1 MSVVCIGVPMNLLQ
15 SLIRDLYFSSY
26 TICVT
31 LYHLGFLRLTIRGT
45 VAFLILRGSF
55 SQPCDVVLL
64 STESTYKD
72 AQDLSAYVAFHL
84 TLRDAHE
91 RFIRKVAARSKD
103 LLNQHLLAIISSFFD
118 FCGNDPYMYSSRK
131 NGMTGI

>member
-1 MSVVCIGVPMNLLQ
+1 MC
-15 SLIRDLYFSSY
+15 LIL
-26 TICVT
+26 
-31 LYHLGFLRLTIRGT
+31 RGT
-45 VAFLILRGSF
+45 VAFLVLRGCF
-55 SQPCDVVLL
+55 SEPYEVLIV
-64 STESTYKD
+64 STESTHKD

-103 LLNQHLLAIISSFFD
+103 LLNQHLSAIISSFFD
-118 FCGNDPYMYSSRK
+118 VCGNDSHMYTSWK